1 MASAT
6 LELLEFIRLQNLK
19 VLANLLVEGLTGVS
33 PESHLLKHL
42 LKHLLISS
50 FGGL

>member
-19 VLANLLVEGLTGVS
+19 VLANLSVEGVGRWMFTPGCKKT
-33 PESHLLKHL
+33 P
-42 LKHLLISS
+42 
-50 FGGL
+50 GC